1 MASPSS
7 PHSRWWFQPV
17 ARNGPP
23 IDETAVGERYAAWF
37 GRGLRGIG
45 MRYVFSRRGLWVIN
59 TPFRRILAA
68 ANIGP
73 QDRVLDLGCG
83 IGNILIA
90 LAERIAF
97 TRPPIGVDVS
107 PALIDLGRG
116 EIRKAGLDQKIE
128 LRVAPASRL
137 PFADASFDLVL
148 TSHVIK
154 HLDDEALAA
163 CFREVARLLG
173 PGGRFL
179 MWEFKKS
186 PLSAPIFISA
196 RATGLPPPFRLRSES
211 TLRSALTQAGFQR
224 VHRVSTGFFIVPPVP
239 RLALL
244 ATR

>member
-1 MASPSS
+1 
-7 PHSRWWFQPV
+7 V
-17 ARNGPP
+17 AGSGPP
-23 IDETAVGERYAAWF
+23 IDETAVGQRYADWF
-37 GRGLRGIG
+37 SRGLRGIG

-59 TPFRRILAA
+59 TPYRRILAA
-68 ANIGP
+68 AHIGP

-97 TRPPIGVDVS
+97 ARPPIGVDVS
-107 PALIDLGRG
+107 PALIDIGRG

-128 LRVAPASRL
+128 LRAAPATRL
-137 PFADASFDLVL
+137 PFDDASFDVVL

-163 CFREVARLLG
+163 SLNEVARLLR

-179 MWEFKKS
+179 IWEFKKS
-186 PLSAPIFISA
+186 PLSAPLFISA
-196 RATGLPPPFRLRSES
+196 RATGLPPPFTLRSEA
-211 TLRSALTQAGFQR
+211 TLRSALSQAGFQR
-224 VHRVSTGFFIVPPVP
+224 VDRVRTGWFIVPPVP
-239 RLALL
+239 RIALL

>member
-1 MASPSS
+1 MAGS
-7 PHSRWWFQPV
+7 
-17 ARNGPP
+17 GPP
-23 IDETAVGERYAAWF
+23 IDETAVGQRYADWF
-37 GRGLRGIG
+37 SRGLRGIG

-59 TPFRRILAA
+59 TPYRRILAA
-68 ANIGP
+68 AHIRP

-97 TRPPIGVDVS
+97 ARPPIGVDVS
-107 PALIDLGRG
+107 PALIDIGRG

-128 LRVAPASRL
+128 LRAAPATRL
-137 PFADASFDLVL
+137 PFDDASFDVVL

-163 CFREVARLLG
+163 CFHEVARLLG

-186 PLSAPIFISA
+186 PLSAPLFISA
-196 RATGLPPPFRLRSES
+196 RATGLPPPFTLRSEP
-211 TLRSALTQAGFQR
+211 TLRSALIQAGFAR
-224 VHRVSTGFFIVPPVP
+224 VDRVRTGWFIAPPVP
-239 RLALL
+239 RIALL

>member
-1 MASPSS
+1 MAGS
-7 PHSRWWFQPV
+7 
-17 ARNGPP
+17 GPP
-23 IDETAVGERYAAWF
+23 IDETAVGQRYADWF
-37 GRGLRGIG
+37 SRGLRGIG

-59 TPFRRILAA
+59 TPYRRILAA
-68 ANIGP
+68 AHIGP

-97 TRPPIGVDVS
+97 ARPPIGVDVS
-107 PALIDLGRG
+107 PALIDIGRG

-128 LRVAPASRL
+128 LRAAPATRL
-137 PFADASFDLVL
+137 PFDDASFDVVL

-163 CFREVARLLG
+163 SLNEVARLLR

-179 MWEFKKS
+179 IWEFKKS
-186 PLSAPIFISA
+186 PLSAPLFISA
-196 RATGLPPPFRLRSES
+196 RATGLPPPFTLRSEA
-211 TLRSALTQAGFQR
+211 TLRSALSQAGFQR
-224 VHRVSTGFFIVPPVP
+224 VDRVRTGWFIVPPVP
-239 RLALL
+239 RIALL